1 MVILFFS
8 DDFSDNKEL
17 ISRVF
22 SFYFRLNS
30 SIIIMPPATGSATAK
45 KTTKTSSTGKT
56 ASGAVKK
63 GKKKIAA
70 APLKSKV
77 ESKKLV
83 NPLYEKRA
91 KNFGIG
97 QGKNHLR
104 ENRLQSL
111 LFFPSNQIFNLNVI

>member
-1 MVILFFS
+1 
-8 DDFSDNKEL
+8 
-17 ISRVF
+17 
-22 SFYFRLNS
+22 
-30 SIIIMPPATGSATAK
+30 MPPATGSTK
-45 KTTKTSSTGKT
+45 KTTTSTTSKTSGKTSS
-56 ASGAVKK
+56 GALKK

-97 QGKNHLR
+97 QDIQPKRDLTR
-104 ENRLQSL
+104 FVKWPQYVRVQRQRSVLLKRLKV
-111 LFFPSNQIFNLNVI
+111 PPPINQFT